1 MICERAAAPIGEAP
15 RQPKVLALLPRYSG
29 RHPAAGGRVLPTITA
44 KPAAPFLAFQKD
56 WPFLVGASRS
66 TLPCACS
73 AGRSGHRVVLG
84 RTACRVQPT
93 GRPRVAIAK
102 LETEARVVGR
112 LQFEQAHAP
121 VWANRVLLRVWP
133 RRLWDGSDWV
143 SCSARRK
150 IDAASRSPGFV
161 GCLPA
166 C

>member
-84 RTACRVQPT
+84 RTARRVQQTRRRRVARRRGAGTVARAAAVDARAGLAALSEAPS
-93 GRPRVAIAK
+93 RPRKPQERFRYPIS
-102 LETEARVVGR
+102 T
-112 LQFEQAHAP
+112 
-121 VWANRVLLRVWP
+121 
-133 RRLWDGSDWV
+133 RRCLCV
-143 SCSARRK
+143 RRTRRHTQ
-150 IDAASRSPGFV
+150 AASGGKDV
-161 GCLPA
+161 TIY
-166 C
+166 